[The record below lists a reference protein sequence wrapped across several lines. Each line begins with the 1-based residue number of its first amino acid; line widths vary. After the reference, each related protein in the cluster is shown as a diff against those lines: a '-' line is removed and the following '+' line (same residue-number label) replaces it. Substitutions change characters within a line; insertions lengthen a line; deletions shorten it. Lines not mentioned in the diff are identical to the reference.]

1 VRRPLAIAVALC
13 FVGSAV
19 ALYAAT
25 RPWEEIMTHRIEPFP
40 PYTDISTGNELFPG
54 LTAIAVV
61 GLAGAGAVLATKG
74 VGRRLVGVLLTLV
87 GLGVVACAVVGIGK
101 GSPTWPVTA
110 LLGGLA
116 VVAGGLWVG
125 ASGHRW
131 PHMGARYDRTESR
144 GRTGSNDAWDALDR
158 GEDPTVR

>member
-1 VRRPLAIAVALC
+1 
-13 FVGSAV
+13 
-19 ALYAAT
+19 
-25 RPWEEIMTHRIEPFP
+25 M
-40 PYTDISTGNELFPG
+40 
-54 LTAIAVV
+54 
-61 GLAGAGAVLATKG
+61 
-74 VGRRLVGVLLTLV
+74 
-87 GLGVVACAVVGIGK
+87 GIGK
-101 GSPTWPVTA
+101 GSPAWPVTA

-116 VVAGGLWVG
+116 VVVGGLWVG

>member
-1 VRRPLAIAVALC
+1 
-13 FVGSAV
+13 
-19 ALYAAT
+19 
-25 RPWEEIMTHRIEPFP
+25 M
-40 PYTDISTGNELFPG
+40 
-54 LTAIAVV
+54 
-61 GLAGAGAVLATKG
+61 
-74 VGRRLVGVLLTLV
+74 LTLV